1 MGKGMDLESCSM
13 GIIESLK
20 ATKWTE
26 AWFWDVERGRREIV
40 ILDNGNSEKLMD
52 MDEAHVWINGDR

>member
-1 MGKGMDLESCSM
+1 M